1 MIRTKPD
8 RGGFVLSLL
17 TDNVV
22 DPDCLMAV
30 IVAQAMN
37 MAGTSDIFPSVGAYR
52 VIGDKLIEFKGRVS
66 G

>member
-1 MIRTKPD
+1 
-8 RGGFVLSLL
+8 VLSLL